1 MAQVTSS
8 TLSGQY
14 QKHFSKE
21 LLTYAVQALV
31 MNQFAKK
38 TPLPRNGGNKQVSW
52 FRYGAPSAGSI
63 QTLTEGTA
71 MSASN
76 YRTLALT
83 EVTATLAQYG
93 QVVEL
98 TDILTMTQ
106 LFDSI
111 AQAVKTNGE
120 DAALFVDDTMH
131 STLVAAAATE
141 RFGQGLA
148 DFAALSGA
156 TQANGK
162 IVASDLLDSATNLK
176 INRAPTIGG
185 MYVGVCPPEVCRDLQ
200 RDSDW
205 LEAKKYSGVGDLYK
219 GEVGSLHGVRI
230 VEHTNPFVED
240 EVEDTRDEVDDNS
253 DGKIFNNL
261 ILGGEAFGCTELSGT
276 SAYSPSV
283 HIVDTPDKSDPL
295 NQKIDVGFK
304 TFFAVKELNTSYYVD
319 LRTKSTYA

>member
-14 QKHFSKE
+14 QKHFSKD

-52 FRYGAPSAGSI
+52 FRYDEPKASSV
-63 QTLTEGTA
+63 QTLTEGTP
-71 MSASN
+71 MSSTA

-83 EVTATLAQYG
+83 EVTETLAQYG

-98 TDILTMTQ
+98 TDILSMTQ

-111 AQAVKTNGE
+111 AQSVKVNGQ
-120 DAALFVDDTMH
+120 DAALFMDDKMH
-131 STLVAAAATE
+131 EVLVAAASIE
-141 RFGQGLA
+141 RFGQGVA
-148 DFAALSGA
+148 DFATLSSGN
-156 TQANGK
+156 QAAGK
-162 IVASDLLDSATNLK
+162 IGASDLLDAATNLK

-185 MYVGVCPPEVCRDLQ
+185 KYVGICPPQVCRDLQ

-205 LEAKKYSGVGDLYK
+205 LEAKKYSDVTDLYK
-219 GEVGSLHGVRI
+219 GEVGSLHGVRV

-253 DGKIFNNL
+253 DGLIYNNL

-276 SAYSPSV
+276 SAYAPSV
-283 HIVDTPDKSDPL
+283 QIVDTPDKSDPL

-304 TFFAVKELNTSYYVD
+304 TFFAVKELNTNYYVD